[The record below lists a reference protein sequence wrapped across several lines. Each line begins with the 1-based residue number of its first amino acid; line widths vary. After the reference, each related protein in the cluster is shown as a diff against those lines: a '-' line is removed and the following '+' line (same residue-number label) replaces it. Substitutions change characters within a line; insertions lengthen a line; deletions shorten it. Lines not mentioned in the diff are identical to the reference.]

1 MLRTQKIKIKKGN
14 KMYKYFDKICFNAK
28 NLYNIGNF
36 YIRQCLTGLKKD
48 DKDIT
53 TNEKEA
59 INYINNTIPHLN
71 QIKLDYYNKR
81 LNNESQKPIGERKA
95 VEKPAQYELLSKD
108 NSFLGYNL
116 LDGIFKLNNQP
127 DYISL
132 PGQVNQQV
140 LKLLISDWKSFFKAN
155 KDYVVN
161 PEKYK
166 GKPKPP
172 KYAKKN
178 GRKTVTLSNQ
188 ICKIKDNKYL
198 RFPKTK
204 LKLNIGKLGLIDGKL
219 KEVRVVPYS
228 NYYEVEIVFEIADN
242 VKAKTDKPK
251 RIIGIDLGVD
261 NFATIANNVGLQPVI
276 IKGKRLK
283 SLNRYYNK
291 QRAYYYS
298 ILRQGKTQKEGQ
310 FTSKKLMK
318 LDETRNAKVMDFM
331 HKASRTVVDY
341 CINNNIDTIIIG
353 KNKQWKQNANIGKV
367 NTQKFV
373 SIPYNQFVEKV
384 KYKAEE
390 VGIRVIVTEESY
402 TSKASFLDYDIVP
415 TYKEKSKEKHEFS
428 GKRIKRGLYK
438 TKDGKLINADVNG
451 ALNIITKV
459 VSDAFGTRD
468 IGLVNSPQ
476 VLSIA

>member
-14 KMYKYFDKICFNAK
+14 KMYKYFDEICFNAK

-59 INYINNTIPHLN
+59 INYINNTIPYLN

-81 LNNESQKPIGERKA
+81 LNTESQKPIGERKA
-95 VEKPAQYELLSKD
+95 VEKPAQYKLLSKN

-116 LDGIFKLNNQP
+116 LDGIFKLNNQS

-140 LKLLISDWKSFFKAN
+140 LRLLINDWKSFFKAN
-155 KDYVVN
+155 KDYRVN
-161 PEKYK
+161 PKKYK

-204 LKLNIGKLGLIDGKL
+204 LRLNIGKLGSINGKL

-242 VKAKTDKPK
+242 IKAKTDEPK
-251 RIIGIDLGVD
+251 RIIGIDLGID

-291 QRAYYYS
+291 QRAYYYG

-310 FTSKKLMK
+310 FTSKRLKR
-318 LDETRNAKVMDFM
+318 LDEKRNAKVKDFM

-390 VGIRVIVTEESY
+390 IGIRVIVTEESY